1 MLGDYYVLKGVL
13 NKKECQDVIDHYD
26 PQCEASRVGGDD
38 SAGTGKLRS
47 NKRNSKNAWVI
58 PEELEEEGML
68 GVAIAV
74 KKMVRT
80 YLEVSRDIF
89 RTPIDHLETP
99 QFTKYEEQDH
109 YQWHIDAGIDHS
121 AFRDVSATMLLSQV
135 DEDFTGGMLKF
146 FPHPSSKHY
155 FDRGDLILFS
165 SNYAHRVCRVTSG
178 TRYSIV
184 LWGGRHS
191 PEKTTRNEDLTNNG
205 SWGLAN

>member
-1 MLGDYYVLKGVL
+1 MLGDYYVLKNVL
-13 NKKECQDVIDHYD
+13 TKEECQAVIDQYD
-26 PQCEASRVGGDD
+26 PQCKTSRVGGTDNM
-38 SAGTGKLRS
+38 GRGKLKKNTRS
-47 NKRNSKNAWVI
+47 SKNAWVI
-58 PEELEEEGML
+58 PEDLEKEGML
-68 GVAIAV
+68 DVAIAV

-80 YLEVSRDIF
+80 YLDISRDIF

-109 YQWHIDAGIDHS
+109 YQWHMDAGIDHS

-191 PEKTTRNEDLTNNG
+191 PEKTTRNEDLKNNG